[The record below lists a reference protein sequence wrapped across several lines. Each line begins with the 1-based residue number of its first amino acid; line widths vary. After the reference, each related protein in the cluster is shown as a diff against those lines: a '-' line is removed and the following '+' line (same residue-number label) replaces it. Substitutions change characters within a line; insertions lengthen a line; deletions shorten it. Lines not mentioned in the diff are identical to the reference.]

1 MAKSQS
7 ESSLLRAL
15 PILVIARHH
24 SHCHCEE
31 PKATKQCQYIR
42 GGEEKNAWPGQNA
55 VLNVVRGFSLVQ
67 HGTTLKGRTTGRATE
82 KGQPEMRQA

>member
-67 HGTTLKGRTTGRATE
+67 EHKESTTLKGRATE